1 MAKELIP
8 ITFTCIVRGTRLAKH
23 HINFQCN
30 NANLVIAIKKGL
42 KQGQVCNAP
51 TPLLNIFVAHFDIY
65 ITASHLPGVINVTAD
80 HLSRGNMHQAFEV
93 APTLTQHPTVI
104 PPSAF
109 RLISPYTLDW
119 KPPGFLQLFQQTLS
133 CIY

>member
-1 MAKELIP
+1 M
-8 ITFTCIVRGTRLAKH
+8 
-23 HINFQCN
+23 
-30 NANLVIAIKKGL
+30 
-42 KQGQVCNAP
+42 
-51 TPLLNIFVAHFDIY
+51 
-65 ITASHLPGVINVTAD
+65 AD

-133 CIY
+133 YIY